1 VHNDVLRRI
10 IARISLDDLVADLE
24 RRLQELPVYRDF
36 EGEHT
41 AALLRWNVDQFVRWL
56 LDGTPPDLEPL
67 EGPIRDRLGAGMTM
81 EDGLLIYRTAAQAG
95 WDALVAAADD
105 EERVALLSGAD
116 VLFGYMNAV
125 TDVFYRAEVP
135 TAEQRAHE
143 QLERV
148 LAGEIEGEFTAFVA
162 VLEHASAGAHAAL
175 AAELRREGALAVGEG
190 ARTAG
195 LLTRPVSWPAAAL
208 VAVGE
213 PVNAREAAEGTPPA
227 ARGAPPAAPASEL
240 AHALDDLRALAD
252 IARGRR
258 GIVRPADHLPELL
271 LRASPRHARALAETV
286 YGPLTAELARTL
298 ATLVEHGFDKSAA
311 AAALPVHRNTLNY
324 RAAKIEQLTGLDLA
338 SPADRGR
345 AWLASLARD
354 GC

>member
-1 VHNDVLRRI
+1 MHNDVLRRI
-10 IARISLDDLVADLE
+10 IGRISLDDLVADLE

-56 LDGTPPDLEPL
+56 LDGTPPDLGPL

-105 EERVALLSGAD
+105 DERVALLGGAD

-148 LAGEIEGEFTAFVA
+148 LAGEAEGEFTPFVA

-227 ARGAPPAAPASEL
+227 ARGAPPAAPARDVSEGGAESSVL
-240 AHALDDLRALAD
+240 PTTSRSCCCAPRRAT
-252 IARGRR
+252 RRRSRRPSTGR
-258 GIVRPADHLPELL
+258 
-271 LRASPRHARALAETV
+271 SPPSSHARSRRWSS
-286 YGPLTAELARTL
+286 TASTSPPPPPRSRCTAPRSTTARPR
-298 ATLVEHGFDKSAA
+298 S
-311 AAALPVHRNTLNY
+311 
-324 RAAKIEQLTGLDLA
+324 
-338 SPADRGR
+338 S
-345 AWLASLARD
+345 S
-354 GC
+354 

>member
-1 VHNDVLRRI
+1 LCSVHNDVLRRV
-10 IARISLDDLVADLE
+10 IARISLDDLVVDLE
-24 RRLQELPVYRDF
+24 RRLQKLPVYRDF

-105 EERVALLSGAD
+105 EERLALLGGAD

-125 TDVFYRAEVP
+125 TDVFHRAEVP

-143 QLERV
+143 QLARA
-148 LAGEIEGEFTAFVA
+148 LAGEVEGELTPFVV
-162 VLEHASAGAHAAL
+162 VLEQGTAGAHAAL

-195 LLTRPVSWPAAAL
+195 LLTRDVGWPAVAL
-208 VAVGE
+208 IALGE
-213 PVNAREAAEGTPPA
+213 PSQ
-227 ARGAPPAAPASEL
+227 APL
-240 AHALDDLRALAD
+240 AQALDDLRALAD
-252 IARGRR
+252 IAHGRR

-298 ATLVEHGFDKSAA
+298 AALVEHGFDKSAA

-324 RAAKIEQLTGLDLA
+324 RAAKIEQLTRLDLA

-345 AWLASLARD
+345 AWLATLARD